1 MVCSVR
7 HMYNARGGV
16 LNPCLGSLRSKCS
29 CALLAKRKPRIGKRT
44 SFGRAK
50 IGESAKNKARWRGRG
65 EKGTLASNH
74 CESQILRS
82 PANGAS
88 DWFKIGQMIET
99 RLLLVIDY
107 FKMANDEEDLQRALD
122 FLAQKGFDRELKEEQ
137 KSAILQLMRGGDLL
151 GVLPTGF
158 GNSLSDISTSCSRKQ
173 RLDCCYQRRSNK
185 TA

>member
-1 MVCSVR
+1 M
-7 HMYNARGGV
+7 
-16 LNPCLGSLRSKCS
+16 
-29 CALLAKRKPRIGKRT
+29 
-44 SFGRAK
+44 
-50 IGESAKNKARWRGRG
+50 ERGRG
-65 EKGTLASNH
+65 GEGTLASNH

-82 PANGAS
+82 PVNGAS

-158 GNSLSDISTSCSRKQ
+158 GKSLIFQLLAVANKGLIVVIKGEAIRLLRTNSSKTTFEECLANFTRRLEARGYPKKYIKVSCQ
-173 RLDCCYQRRSNK
+173 R
-185 TA
+185 

>member
-1 MVCSVR
+1 MER
-7 HMYNARGGV
+7 ARAKNEARG
-16 LNPCLGSLRSKCS
+16 
-29 CALLAKRKPRIGKRT
+29 
-44 SFGRAK
+44 
-50 IGESAKNKARWRGRG
+50 RGRG

-122 FLAQKGFDRELKEEQ
+122 FLAQAEGF
-137 KSAILQLMRGGDLL
+137 
-151 GVLPTGF
+151 
-158 GNSLSDISTSCSRKQ
+158 
-173 RLDCCYQRRSNK
+173 
-185 TA
+185 